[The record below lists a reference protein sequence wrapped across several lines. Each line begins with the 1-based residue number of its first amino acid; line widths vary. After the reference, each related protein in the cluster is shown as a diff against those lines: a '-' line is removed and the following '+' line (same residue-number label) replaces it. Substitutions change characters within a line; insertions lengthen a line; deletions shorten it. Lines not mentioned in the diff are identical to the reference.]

1 MSLEVK
7 IKKKLKEFTLE
18 SELNVETGCTG
29 LMGPSGSGKSITLKC
44 IAGVETADSGRIVLD
59 GKILYDSEKKI
70 DLPPQ
75 KRKIGYLFQGYAL
88 FPNMTIEENI
98 KTGLRAKGFPKDEI
112 EQKTNDMMKRFHI
125 EELAKRYPR
134 QISGGQKQRTALARM
149 LVCEPEVILMDEPF
163 SALDEYLREQ
173 MQDELS
179 NMLAM
184 LDKPA
189 ILQMQQFGYP
199 VIMDVTHS
207 LQQPNQTSGVTGG
220 LPALIETIAKAAI
233 AVGTDGLFIETH
245 PEPSKAKSDGA
256 NMLQLD
262 LLEEMLTKLVRIR
275 EAVRS
280 N

>member
-44 IAGVETADSGRIVLD
+44 IAGVETADSGRIILD

-88 FPNMTIEENI
+88 FPNMTIKENI
-98 KTGLRAKGFPKDEI
+98 KTGLKAKRFPKDEI

-149 LVCEPEVILMDEPF
+149 LVCEPEVILMDE
-163 SALDEYLREQ
+163 YLREQ

-179 NMLAM
+179 DMLAM

-189 ILQMQQFGYP
+189 ILVSHSNKEVENLCDKKYHIQRGHMEK
-199 VIMDVTHS
+199 VI
-207 LQQPNQTSGVTGG
+207 L
-220 LPALIETIAKAAI
+220 
-233 AVGTDGLFIETH
+233 
-245 PEPSKAKSDGA
+245 
-256 NMLQLD
+256 
-262 LLEEMLTKLVRIR
+262 
-275 EAVRS
+275 
-280 N
+280 

>member
-1 MSLEVK
+1 MSLEIK

-18 SELNVETGCTG
+18 SELNIEAGCTG

-59 GKILYDSEKKI
+59 GKVLYDSEKKI
-70 DLPPQ
+70 NLPPQ

-98 KTGLRAKGFPKDEI
+98 KAGLKAKKIPKDEM
-112 EQKTNDMMKRFHI
+112 EQKTKEMMKRFHI

-173 MQDELS
+173 MQEELS
-179 NMLAM
+179 SL
-184 LDKPA
+184 LEQLKKPA
-189 ILQMQQFGYP
+189 ILVSHSSTEIENLCDKKYHIQRGSMKE
-199 VIMDVTHS
+199 VIFS
-207 LQQPNQTSGVTGG
+207 
-220 LPALIETIAKAAI
+220 
-233 AVGTDGLFIETH
+233 
-245 PEPSKAKSDGA
+245 
-256 NMLQLD
+256 
-262 LLEEMLTKLVRIR
+262 TK
-275 EAVRS
+275 EQ
-280 N
+280 